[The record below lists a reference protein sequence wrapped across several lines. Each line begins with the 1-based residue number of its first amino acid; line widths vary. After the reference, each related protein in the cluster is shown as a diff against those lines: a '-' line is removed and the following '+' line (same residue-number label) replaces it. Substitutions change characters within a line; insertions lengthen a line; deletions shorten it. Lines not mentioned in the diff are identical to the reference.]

1 MGPFF
6 MHTPPRETTAEITS
20 LSPSVDWN
28 GTPTPGEVFILEG
41 DRDKGE
47 STTPGRAQQP
57 RSPASG
63 YSRSYAVA
71 GRRRPSSGKRLALSN
86 PYPLP

>member
-28 GTPTPGEVFILEG
+28 GTPTPSEVVIS
-41 DRDKGE
+41 RVIPAI
-47 STTPGRAQQP
+47 PGIP
-57 RSPASG
+57 GFPTLIF
-63 YSRSYAVA
+63 YS
-71 GRRRPSSGKRLALSN
+71 
-86 PYPLP
+86 